1 MFVGGS
7 ALLASKIP
15 HVHDRVE
22 AWLHPFQPDLVE
34 GKAYQIAQGLFAQ
47 ADGGLFG
54 RGFGQSLLEVSK
66 GHPIIPAAH
75 TDLIYAVI
83 VNEVGLFGAILVVG
97 LLFAARGFK
106 TATLATD
113 GFSKLLAVGLTT
125 VFALQV
131 FVIVGGVTKADPAHG
146 RHAAVRLLR
155 RQLDRRELHPARPAA
170 HRVRQGPARSGQRAG
185 RPGLNRQIA
194 RLFALI
200 VVLFGLLVVFTSRWS
215 VFEAK
220 SLQDQTAN
228 RRPLLE
234 AQRIPRGLIYA
245 DDGTKLAVN
254 RRSGN
259 HETLRYSRI
268 YPTHNL
274 FSHAVGYAFI
284 SRGSAGLEKSYNRE
298 LTGQENEFK
307 SLIDSF
313 SGGTKEGDDVHTT
326 LDPAAQRAALAA
338 LAGRRGS
345 IVALDPSTGAVKV
358 MASVPNYDP
367 NQVPTNYKQL
377 NSANHGSPLFNR
389 ATQAR
394 YPPGSTF
401 KVVTAAAALDS
412 GRYTPDSII
421 SGKNNKVIS
430 GVPLQNF
437 GGEDL
442 GPVSLTDALTH
453 SINTVFGE
461 IGEKLGKRTMYKY
474 MGRFG
479 FNSKLG
485 LDLPSSEVTASGV
498 FKGQRLLG
506 PNDSVDIGRVA
517 IGQERL
523 QVTRSRW
530 RWWRRRSGT
539 AAGRCSRGSWIASS
553 RRTAACARTSAPSSA
568 PP

>member
-1 MFVGGS
+1 V
-7 ALLASKIP
+7 
-15 HVHDRVE
+15 
-22 AWLHPFQPDLVE
+22 
-34 GKAYQIAQGLFAQ
+34 
-47 ADGGLFG
+47 
-54 RGFGQSLLEVSK
+54 
-66 GHPIIPAAH
+66 
-75 TDLIYAVI
+75 
-83 VNEVGLFGAILVVG
+83 
-97 LLFAARGFK
+97 
-106 TATLATD
+106 
-113 GFSKLLAVGLTT
+113 
-125 VFALQV
+125 
-131 FVIVGGVTKADPAHG
+131 
-146 RHAAVRLLR
+146 
-155 RQLDRRELHPARPAA
+155 
-170 HRVRQGPARSGQRAG
+170 
-185 RPGLNRQIA
+185 NRQIS
-194 RLFALI
+194 RLFMVI
-200 VVLFGLLVVFTSRWS
+200 VLLFTVLVGATSWWS
-215 VFEAK
+215 TLGAK
-220 SLQDQTAN
+220 GLQDNTYN

-245 DDGTKLAVN
+245 ADGTKLAVN

-326 LDPAAQRAALAA
+326 LDPAAQRAALGA

-367 NQVPTNYKQL
+367 NQVPTHYSQL
-377 NSANHGSPLFNR
+377 NSTTGGSPLFNR

-421 SGKNNKVIS
+421 SGRNNKVIS

-442 GPVSLTDALTH
+442 GPVSLTDALTK
-453 SINTVFGE
+453 SVNTVFGE
-461 IGEKLGKRTMYKY
+461 IGEKLGKRTMYRY
-474 MGRFG
+474 MQRFG

-498 FKGQRLLG
+498 FKGSRLLG

-523 QVTRSRW
+523 QVTPLQMAMVAAAVGNGGRSMQPRLVD
-530 RWWRRRSGT
+530 RVVAPDGSVRENFGPNQRATVMSTKAADQLATMMGNVVQSGTGT
-539 AAGRCSRGSWIASS
+539 AAQIPGVQVAGKTGTAQVPGATQAWFIAFAPLRNPKVAIAVTVERSS
-553 RRTAACARTSAPSSA
+553 QSLTGGEVAAPLAKQVMQVLLRAHG
-568 PP
+568 

>member
-1 MFVGGS
+1 MN
-7 ALLASKIP
+7 A
-15 HVHDRVE
+15 
-22 AWLHPFQPDLVE
+22 
-34 GKAYQIAQGLFAQ
+34 QI
-47 ADGGLFG
+47 
-54 RGFGQSLLEVSK
+54 
-66 GHPIIPAAH
+66 
-75 TDLIYAVI
+75 T
-83 VNEVGLFGAILVVG
+83 
-97 LLFAARGFK
+97 
-106 TATLATD
+106 
-113 GFSKLLAVGLTT
+113 
-125 VFALQV
+125 
-131 FVIVGGVTKADPAHG
+131 
-146 RHAAVRLLR
+146 
-155 RQLDRRELHPARPAA
+155 
-170 HRVRQGPARSGQRAG
+170 
-185 RPGLNRQIA
+185 

-220 SLQDQTAN
+220 SLQDETAN
-228 RRPLLE
+228 KRPLLE

-254 RRSGN
+254 HRSGN
-259 HETLRYSRI
+259 HETLQYSRI

-345 IVALDPSTGAVKV
+345 IVALNPSTGAVRV

-367 NQVPTNYKQL
+367 NQVPTQYSKL
-377 NSANHGSPLFNR
+377 NRDASSPLFNR

-412 GRYTPDSII
+412 GRYTPDSVI

-442 GPVSLTDALTH
+442 GPVSLTDALTK
-453 SINTVFGE
+453 SVNTVFGE

-479 FNSKLG
+479 FNSTLG
-485 LDLPSSEVTASGV
+485 LDLPSSEITPSGV

-523 QVTRSRW
+523 QVTPLQMAMVAAAVGNGGRSMQPRLVD
-530 RWWRRRSGT
+530 RVVAPDGSVRESLGPKQRATVMSTKAAGQLATMMGNVVQSGTGT
-539 AAGRCSRGSWIASS
+539 AAQIPGVQVAGKTGTAQVPGATQAWFIAFAPLRNPRVAIAVTVERSS
-553 RRTAACARTSAPSSA
+553 QSLTGGEVAAPLAKQVMQVLLRRPGG
-568 PP
+568 